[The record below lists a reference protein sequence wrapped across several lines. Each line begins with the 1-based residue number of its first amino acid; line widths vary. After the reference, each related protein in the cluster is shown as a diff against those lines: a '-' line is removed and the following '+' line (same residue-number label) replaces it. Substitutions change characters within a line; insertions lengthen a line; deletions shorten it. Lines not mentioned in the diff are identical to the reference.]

1 MLLAADIGNTQSHM
15 GLFEGDEL
23 VQHWR
28 FATRVDATA
37 DELAVGVS
45 TLLALRG
52 LEAGT
57 VDGTI
62 VSSVVPQLT
71 PEYQGMNERYLRGEC
86 MVLGPGVKTG
96 MPIQLDN
103 PHEPRADRSR
113 TPSLHST
120 FSAAPAPSRTS
131 ALRSRSTWS
140 RRAVSI
146 WAG

>member
-1 MLLAADIGNTQSHM
+1 MLLAVDIGNTQSHM

-52 LEAGT
+52 LEPGT

-71 PEYQGMNERYLRGEC
+71 PEYEGMSERYLQGEC

-103 PHEPRADRSR
+103 PHELGADR
-113 TPSLHST
+113 LANAI
-120 FSAAPAPSRTS
+120 AAYRPSRRP
-131 ALRSRSTWS
+131 LR
-140 RRAVSI
+140 RRGLRHRDHVRR
-146 WAG
+146 GLGGR

>member
-62 VSSVVPQLT
+62 VSP
-71 PEYQGMNERYLRGEC
+71 
-86 MVLGPGVKTG
+86 VL
-96 MPIQLDN
+96 
-103 PHEPRADRSR
+103 
-113 TPSLHST
+113 
-120 FSAAPAPSRTS
+120 
-131 ALRSRSTWS
+131 S
-140 RRAVSI
+140 RRKLPVP
-146 WAG
+146 

>member
-52 LEAGT
+52 LEPGT
-57 VDGTI
+57 VDDERNWSTAAD
-62 VSSVVPQLT
+62 SS
-71 PEYQGMNERYLRGEC
+71 
-86 MVLGPGVKTG
+86 
-96 MPIQLDN
+96 
-103 PHEPRADRSR
+103 
-113 TPSLHST
+113 
-120 FSAAPAPSRTS
+120 
-131 ALRSRSTWS
+131 
-140 RRAVSI
+140 
-146 WAG
+146 

>member
-45 TLLALRG
+45 TLLGLRG

-62 VSSVVPQLT
+62 VSSAQYGVSKIGDRYSVSRLT
-71 PEYQGMNERYLRGEC
+71 
-86 MVLGPGVKTG
+86 T
-96 MPIQLDN
+96 
-103 PHEPRADRSR
+103 
-113 TPSLHST
+113 T
-120 FSAAPAPSRTS
+120 
-131 ALRSRSTWS
+131 
-140 RRAVSI
+140 
-146 WAG
+146 